1 MKRKYISCLIA
12 CCMAFAGC
20 EDMMNTQPEGA
31 NKTDALKEDAYSKIP
46 ENAAADIS
54 AIYAIMIQEFAGLGD
69 YGYERHNDF
78 GLASCLM
85 LIEAEGQDWVGPNIG
100 YNWFGYSDF
109 ANHSTTSYGALQV
122 WNMFYKIIYACNTV
136 ISSIPADAEDAT
148 LLSNRGQALALR
160 AYCYT
165 TLAQLYQ
172 FTCSNEANLQKPC
185 VPIVRDGMTAD
196 ELTNNPRQTVEA
208 VYKFIMEDLDEA
220 IVDLDGYYRADKGM
234 VDQAVAYGFRARVN
248 LLLNNGQAAADDA
261 AKAIALSGAQPY
273 TRAEVSQPTFCSA
286 TANSVIWANIIVES
300 NDIVQSGIVNW
311 PSHMSSLFT
320 DGYTG
325 AGAYRSIASAL
336 YDQIPATDVRHGWW
350 LDENLSSPLLENNN
364 YSVWKE
370 VAESDPSMQ
379 YVNVKFGVAGDNM
392 QTLTAAADW
401 ILMRYEEMLFVQAE
415 GLAMAGKE
423 GEAKALLENFVQQNR
438 DPKYTCTGD
447 VREAIWL
454 QRRIELWGEG
464 FAFFDLQRLEK
475 PTVRTN
481 SSNWPAAWVVDVPAN
496 HSARLWV
503 IPQKEIE
510 ANDGISEQ
518 DNNPFVSPL

>member
-1 MKRKYISCLIA
+1 
-12 CCMAFAGC
+12 
-20 EDMMNTQPEGA
+20 
-31 NKTDALKEDAYSKIP
+31 
-46 ENAAADIS
+46 
-54 AIYAIMIQEFAGLGD
+54 
-69 YGYERHNDF
+69 
-78 GLASCLM
+78 
-85 LIEAEGQDWVGPNIG
+85 
-100 YNWFGYSDF
+100 
-109 ANHSTTSYGALQV
+109 
-122 WNMFYKIIYACNTV
+122 
-136 ISSIPADAEDAT
+136 
-148 LLSNRGQALALR
+148 
-160 AYCYT
+160 
-165 TLAQLYQ
+165 
-172 FTCSNEANLQKPC
+172 
-185 VPIVRDGMTAD
+185 
-196 ELTNNPRQTVEA
+196 
-208 VYKFIMEDLDEA
+208 
-220 IVDLDGYYRADKGM
+220 
-234 VDQAVAYGFRARVN
+234 
-248 LLLNNGQAAADDA
+248 
-261 AKAIALSGAQPY
+261 
-273 TRAEVSQPTFCSA
+273 
-286 TANSVIWANIIVES
+286 
-300 NDIVQSGIVNW
+300 
-311 PSHMSSLFT
+311 MSSLFT

-325 AGAYRSIASAL
+325 VGAYRSIASAL

-481 SSNWPAAWVVDVPAN
+481 SNNWPAAWVVDVPAN

>member
-1 MKRKYISCLIA
+1 
-12 CCMAFAGC
+12 
-20 EDMMNTQPEGA
+20 
-31 NKTDALKEDAYSKIP
+31 
-46 ENAAADIS
+46 
-54 AIYAIMIQEFAGLGD
+54 
-69 YGYERHNDF
+69 
-78 GLASCLM
+78 
-85 LIEAEGQDWVGPNIG
+85 
-100 YNWFGYSDF
+100 
-109 ANHSTTSYGALQV
+109 
-122 WNMFYKIIYACNTV
+122 
-136 ISSIPADAEDAT
+136 
-148 LLSNRGQALALR
+148 
-160 AYCYT
+160 
-165 TLAQLYQ
+165 
-172 FTCSNEANLQKPC
+172 
-185 VPIVRDGMTAD
+185 MTAD

-300 NDIVQSGIVNW
+300 NDIVQSGVVNW

-325 AGAYRSIASAL
+325 VGAYRSIASAL